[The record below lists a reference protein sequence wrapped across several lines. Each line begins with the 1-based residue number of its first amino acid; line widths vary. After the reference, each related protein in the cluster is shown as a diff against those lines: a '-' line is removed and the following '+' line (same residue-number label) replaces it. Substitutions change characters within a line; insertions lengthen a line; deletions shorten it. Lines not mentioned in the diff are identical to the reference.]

1 MALSDAPTLAHVA
14 DEVARAH
21 ADIGRLLT
29 TAPEVWTARQPG
41 ISAHVSPLPYA
52 GCNGLY
58 IFGSEATAGAIADL
72 VAQVRAS
79 GRPFTVK
86 ARSSVVGLDDLLAGL
101 GLHFHEDLPLMAVEP
116 GDFRPTA
123 YPPELVLRTL
133 RPDEPRFHMD
143 LVAHGL
149 GSPRG
154 ALDLVMSEA
163 NQAKP
168 FWGSYVGEVDG
179 ALAVTGSSISGA
191 GHAGLIAIATADD
204 FRRRGYA
211 AALTSRMVADAFAS
225 GAGRVFLHSS
235 QMGFRLYEGLGFRKL
250 EDLRVWAGGPA

>member
-1 MALSDAPTLAHVA
+1 MDVA

-21 ADIGRLLT
+21 AEIGRLLT
-29 TAPEVWTARQPG
+29 TGPDVWTERQPG
-41 ISAHVSPLPYA
+41 VSAHISPLPYA

-58 IFGSEATAGAIADL
+58 VFGPEATAEMITSL
-72 VAQVRAS
+72 VARVQAS
-79 GRPFTVK
+79 GLPFTVK
-86 ARSSVVGLDDLLAGL
+86 LRSSVTGLDAMLDGL

-116 GDFRPTA
+116 DAFRPVA
-123 YPPELVLRTL
+123 CPPALALRTL
-133 RPDEPRFHMD
+133 TADEPRFHMD

-179 ALAVTGSSISGA
+179 ALAVTGSSIAGA
-191 GHAGLIAIATADD
+191 EHAGLIAIATDDD

-211 AALTSRMVADAFAS
+211 AALTSRMVADAFAG
-225 GAGRVFLHSS
+225 GARRVFLHSS
-235 QMGFRLYEGLGFRKL
+235 EMGFRLYEALGFRKL
-250 EDLRVWAGGPA
+250 EDLRVWVGGPA